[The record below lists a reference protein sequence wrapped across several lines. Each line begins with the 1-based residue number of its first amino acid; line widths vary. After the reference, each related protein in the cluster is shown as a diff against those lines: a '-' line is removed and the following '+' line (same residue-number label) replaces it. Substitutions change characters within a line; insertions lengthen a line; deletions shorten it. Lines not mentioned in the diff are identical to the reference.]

1 MIEIVKYEPSYKSR
15 WDDFVSKSK
24 NGSFLFYRDYMEYHS
39 DRFIDSSFLF
49 FKDDAL
55 IAVMPANVSAN
66 VLQSHGGLTFGG
78 IASDQHMKLSL
89 MLELFEQLAAYLK
102 AQGIA
107 KLIYKA
113 IPYIYHETPAEED
126 LYALFRFDAR
136 LVRRDASS
144 AICLKNRLRF
154 SRDKQRRIKLARK
167 NELVVKES
175 NEFTA
180 FMSLMEGLVQS
191 KYKAKPTH
199 TGDELNLLASRFPD
213 NIKLFAVFESEEM
226 LAGVVTYENKNVIH
240 TQYIGSVGQ
249 GQEKNAT
256 ELIISYLI
264 NEYGSNKEYFDFG
277 ISTEQNGRYLNA
289 SLAYFKES
297 FGARAV
303 MYDFYEVNFI

>member
-1 MIEIVKYEPSYKSR
+1 MIEIVKYESSYKSR

-39 DRFIDSSFLF
+39 ERFIDSSLLF
-49 FKDDAL
+49 FEEDAL

-66 VLQSHGGLTFGG
+66 VLYSHRGLTFGG
-78 IASDQHMKLSL
+78 IISDKNMKLSL
-89 MLELFEQLAAYLK
+89 MLQLFEQLAAYLK
-102 AQGIA
+102 AQGIT

-113 IPYIYHETPAEED
+113 IPYIYHETPGEED
-126 LYALFRFDAR
+126 LYALFRFGAR

-144 AICLKNRLRF
+144 VICLKNKLRF

-175 NEFTA
+175 NDFTA

-226 LAGVVTYENKNVIH
+226 LAGVVTYENNNVTH
-240 TQYIGSVGQ
+240 TQYIGSTEQ
-249 GQEKNAT
+249 GRREGAA
-256 ELIISYLI
+256 ELICNYLI
-264 NEYGSNKEYFDFG
+264 NEYSSNKKYFDFG

-289 SLAYFKES
+289 SLAYYKES

-303 MYDFYEVNFI
+303 MYDFYEVDLI